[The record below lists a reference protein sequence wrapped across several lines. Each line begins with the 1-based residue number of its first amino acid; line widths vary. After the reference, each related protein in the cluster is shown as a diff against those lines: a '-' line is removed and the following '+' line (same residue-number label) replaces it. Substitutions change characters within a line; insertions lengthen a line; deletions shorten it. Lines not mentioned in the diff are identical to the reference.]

1 MGKQLGMEWWLWL
14 WLQQLVRKQWGWNG
28 GFGWNNWYRNVG
40 AGTTGVGMAVLD
52 GITGMATIG
61 AGTIG
66 DIQIIITTETMLIT
80 PAEEALLMQQ

>member
-1 MGKQLGMEWWLWL
+1 LGWNGGYGYGFNNWYGNN
-14 WLQQLVRKQWGWNG
+14 WGWNG
-28 GFGWNNWYRNVG
+28 GFGWNNWYEIIG

-80 PAEEALLMQQ
+80 PAEEALLMQTITL